1 MWFIIVTMNLAMS
14 ISVLV
19 TWIQC
24 NPVEKVWDPVRVNGI
39 CWDARVGVYYGVF
52 AAAYSGLMDLMLA
65 MLPWAVVWKLQM
77 GRKEKIGVGIAMGMG
92 VL

>member
-1 MWFIIVTMNLAMS
+1 MS

-39 CWDARVGVYYGVF
+39 CWDTRVGVYYGVF